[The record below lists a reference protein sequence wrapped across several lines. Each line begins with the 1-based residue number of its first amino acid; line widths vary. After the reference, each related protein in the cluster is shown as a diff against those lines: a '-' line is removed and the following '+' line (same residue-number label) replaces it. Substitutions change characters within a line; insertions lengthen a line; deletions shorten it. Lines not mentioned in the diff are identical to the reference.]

1 MNENNTVEKM
11 RRMNLKAMAGL
22 YHQCLTRQ
30 DDNSYT
36 TDEFLSLLIDT
47 EWEHRQKNRI
57 DNLIKQAGFKH
68 VASPA
73 NIDYQ
78 SSRNLDRNVVERLL
92 TLQFLFNTENI
103 IITGPTGSGKSYLA
117 QCLGVKACQ
126 MLHRTLYYPTSRF
139 LDKARLAKLDGTYSK
154 MIKATGK
161 APLLIL
167 DDFLLT
173 PVDQAARTALL
184 DLVEERYDKEA
195 TIIAT
200 QIPVA
205 QWHDIIGEST
215 IADAILDRLVYSSHR
230 IELTGESLRKKKALS
245 A

>member
-1 MNENNTVEKM
+1 MNENSTVEKM

-22 YHQCLTRQ
+22 YHQCLTRLN
-30 DDNSYT
+30 DNNYT
-36 TDEFLSLLIDT
+36 IDEFLSLLIDT

-57 DNLIKQAGFKH
+57 DNLIKQACFKH
-68 VASPA
+68 VASPQ

-78 SSRNLDRNVVERLL
+78 SARNLDRHVMERLL
-92 TLQFLFNTENI
+92 TLQFLSNAENI
-103 IITGPTGSGKSYLA
+103 IITGPTGVGKSTLA
-117 QCLGVKACQ
+117 QCIGVKACQ
-126 MLHRTLYYPTSRF
+126 LLHRTIYYPTSRF
-139 LDKARLAKLDGTYSK
+139 LDKAKLARLDGSYSK
-154 MIKATGK
+154 MIKTIGK

-173 PVDQAARTALL
+173 PVDQSARTAIL
-184 DLVEERYDKEA
+184 DLVEERYDKGA

-205 QWHDIIGEST
+205 QWHGLIGEST
-215 IADAILDRLVYSSHR
+215 IADAVLDRLVYSSHR
-230 IELTGESLRKKKALS
+230 IELTGESLRKKKTLS

>member
-68 VASPA
+68 IASA
-73 NIDYQ
+73 QNIDYQ

-92 TLQFLFNTENI
+92 TLQFLSKAENI
-103 IITGPTGSGKSYLA
+103 IITGPTGSGKSHLA
-117 QCLGVKACQ
+117 QCLGVQACQ
-126 MLHRTLYYPTSRF
+126 MLHRTLYFPTSRF
-139 LDKARLAKLDGTYSK
+139 LDKVKLAKLDGSYSK
-154 MIKATGK
+154 MIKSISK
-161 APLLIL
+161 ASLLIL
-167 DDFLLT
+167 DDFLLA
-173 PVDQAARTALL
+173 PIDQAGRSALL
-184 DLVEERYDKEA
+184 DLVEERYDKAA

-205 QWHDIIGEST
+205 EWHGLIGEST
-215 IADAILDRLVYSSHR
+215 VADAILDRLVYSSHR

>member
-22 YHQCLTRQ
+22 YHQCLNRP
-30 DDNSYT
+30 DDKNYT
-36 TDEFLSLLIDT
+36 TDEFLTLLIDT

-68 VASPA
+68 VASA
-73 NIDYQ
+73 SNIDYQ

-92 TLQFLFNTENI
+92 TLQFLSKSENI

-117 QCLGVKACQ
+117 QCLGVQACQ
-126 MLHRTLYYPTSRF
+126 MLHRTIYFPSSRF
-139 LDKARLAKLDGTYSK
+139 LDKVKLAKLDGSYSK
-154 MIKATGK
+154 MIKTIGK

-173 PVDQAARTALL
+173 PVDQTGRSALL
-184 DLVEERYDKEA
+184 DLVEERYDKAA

-205 QWHDIIGEST
+205 EWHGLIGEST
-215 IADAILDRLVYSSHR
+215 VADAILDRLVYSSHR
-230 IELTGESLRKKKALS
+230 IELTGESLRKKKTLS

>member
-68 VASPA
+68 IASA
-73 NIDYQ
+73 QNIDYQ

-92 TLQFLFNTENI
+92 TLQFLSKAENI

-117 QCLGVKACQ
+117 QCLGVQACQ
-126 MLHRTLYYPTSRF
+126 MLHRTLYFPTSRF
-139 LDKARLAKLDGTYSK
+139 LDKVKLAKLDGSYSK
-154 MIKATGK
+154 MIKSISK
-161 APLLIL
+161 ASLLIL
-167 DDFLLT
+167 DDFLLA
-173 PVDQAARTALL
+173 PIDQAGRSALL
-184 DLVEERYDKEA
+184 DLVEERYDKAA

-205 QWHDIIGEST
+205 EWHGLIGEST
-215 IADAILDRLVYSSHR
+215 VADAILDRLVYSSHR

>member
-30 DDNSYT
+30 NENSYT
-36 TDEFLSLLIDT
+36 TDELLTLLIDT

-57 DNLIKQAGFKH
+57 DSLVKQAGFKQA
-68 VASPA
+68 ASA
-73 NIDYQ
+73 HNIDYQ

-92 TLQFLFNTENI
+92 TLQFISNSENI

-117 QCLGVKACQ
+117 QCLGIKACQ
-126 MLHRTLYYPTSRF
+126 LLHRTLYYPTSRF
-139 LDKARLAKLDGTYSK
+139 LDKVKLAKLDGSYSK
-154 MIKATGK
+154 MIRAIGK

-173 PVDQAARTALL
+173 PVDQSARTALL
-184 DLVEERYDKEA
+184 DIVEERYDKGA

-205 QWHDIIGEST
+205 QWHELIGEST
-215 IADAILDRLVYSSHR
+215 MADAILDRLVYSSHR
-230 IELTGESLRKKKALS
+230 IELTGESLRKKKKLS

>member
-11 RRMNLKAMAGL
+11 RRMKLKTMAGL
-22 YHQCLTRQ
+22 YHQCLNRP
-30 DDNSYT
+30 DEKSYT
-36 TDEFLSLLIDT
+36 TDEFLTLLIDA
-47 EWEHRQKNRI
+47 EWEHRQKSRI
-57 DNLIKQAGFKH
+57 DNLIKQAGFKL
-68 VASPA
+68 VASSG

-78 SSRNLDRNVVERLL
+78 SSRNLDRNVVDRLL
-92 TLQFLFNTENI
+92 TLQFLSNAENI

-117 QCLGVKACQ
+117 QCLGVQACQ
-126 MLHRTLYYPTSRF
+126 MLRRTLYFPTSRF
-139 LDKARLAKLDGTYSK
+139 LDNVKLAKLDGTYSK
-154 MIKATGK
+154 MIKSIGK

-173 PVDQAARTALL
+173 PVEQAGRAALL
-184 DLVEERYDKEA
+184 DLVEERYDKAA

-205 QWHDIIGEST
+205 EWHGLIGEST
-215 IADAILDRLVYSSHR
+215 VADAILDRLVYSSHR
-230 IELTGESLRKKKALS
+230 IELTGESLRKKRTLS